1 MVPEERLRCGG
12 VTTLDDKLEAAAVP
26 TALLGPG
33 EAVAVALVLG
43 TAIPAVLFGA
53 GEGAALEAAVP
64 AALFGP
70 ADEVPPAAAAGGA
83 TWACGAACD
92 RPEAK

>member
-33 EAVAVALVLG
+33 EAVAVVLVLG
-43 TAIPAVLFGA
+43 AAILFGA
-53 GEGAALEAAVP
+53 GEVAAPEAAVP